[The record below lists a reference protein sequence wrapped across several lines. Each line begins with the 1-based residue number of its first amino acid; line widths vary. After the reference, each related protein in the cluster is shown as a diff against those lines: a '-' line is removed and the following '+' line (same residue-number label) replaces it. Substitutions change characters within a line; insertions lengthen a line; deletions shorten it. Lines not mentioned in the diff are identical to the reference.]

1 VESVDDTEIQG
12 TVAAKSGSIKSKNLT
27 TRDEIGAQERGTGE
41 RNEDGIRML
50 PRELLGNGTPDRGVQ
65 VRRGTNMI
73 HSKVLSRT
81 TERSGRP

>member
-1 VESVDDTEIQG
+1 MRS
-12 TVAAKSGSIKSKNLT
+12 ALK
-27 TRDEIGAQERGTGE
+27 DEGQGE

-50 PRELLGNGTPDRGVQ
+50 LRELLGNGTPDRGVQ

-73 HSKVLSRT
+73 HSKVLSRI